1 MDESQI
7 RMRKLINQNKTPTMK
22 TTLKEKLKAFAEA
35 LVIVSFLISLQVLV
49 FISFYPTIKYYL

>member
-1 MDESQI
+1 
-7 RMRKLINQNKTPTMK
+7 MK

-35 LVIVSFLISLQVLV
+35 LVIVSFLILLQVLV